1 MKRILTLTLLLGF
14 GLTAGAAD
22 MGMPLGNLMN
32 DVGTMQ
38 NTNSQLQLMEQQRFR
53 QEEYNEFQ
61 DMKKVKEAR
70 NKKLDLEQ
78 QMPQQRP
85 ATYNSDVEFVRE
97 NGRLILRSVK

>member
-1 MKRILTLTLLLGF
+1 MKKYLVMALLIGLG
-14 GLTAGAAD
+14 LSASAND
-22 MGMPLGNLMN
+22 IPMPIGNLLN

-38 NTNSQLQLMEQQRFR
+38 NTDAQLKLMEEQRFR

-70 NKKLDLEQ
+70 NKRLELEQ

-85 ATYNSDVEFVRE
+85 AAYNSDVEFVRE
-97 NGRLILRSVK
+97 NGKLILRSVK